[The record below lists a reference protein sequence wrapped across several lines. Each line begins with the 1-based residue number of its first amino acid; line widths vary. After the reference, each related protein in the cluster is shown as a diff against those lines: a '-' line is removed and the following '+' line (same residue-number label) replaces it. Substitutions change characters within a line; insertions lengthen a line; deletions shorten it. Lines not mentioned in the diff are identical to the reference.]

1 MQTLQRK
8 EEERSIALLKN
19 KHASER
25 LQAQDAHALEF
36 QELSSSWE
44 ERLYKL
50 HMQGAEML
58 ESLAEKHGQERAQL
72 VAQLIQVTFL
82 SKPKPSSELLNYR
95 KILEVLVKRKDYGEA
110 AKVQRRVDSLEATEQ
125 LKWDQASKKKMQLA
139 EAQLIRRQ
147 ELEFRALKRRL
158 QAAEDEHTK
167 WRALEH
173 EKLLQKYQN
182 ILKGLES
189 EQNLELIYRS
199 SPHTSRLSV

>member
-8 EEERSIALLKN
+8 EEERNVALLKN
-19 KHASER
+19 KHAGER
-25 LQAQDAHALEF
+25 LQAQDAHAIEF
-36 QELSSSWE
+36 QELSANWE
-44 ERLYKL
+44 ERLDKL
-50 HMQGAEML
+50 HMQGSEML

-72 VAQLIQVTFL
+72 VAQLMQATL
-82 SKPKPSSELLNYR
+82 SSKPKPSSELLNYR
-95 KILEVLVKRKDYGEA
+95 KILELLVKRKDYGEA
-110 AKVQRRVDSLEATEQ
+110 AKVQRRIDSLETTEQ
-125 LKWDQASKKKMQLA
+125 LKWDQAHKKKIQLA
-139 EAQLIRRQ
+139 ETQLIKRQ
-147 ELEFRALKRRL
+147 EVEFSALKRRL

-199 SPHTSRLSV
+199 SPHSSRMSI